1 MEREPERSV
10 MRPFVKAVVG
20 LSALLVATSASA
32 SSTQEFASLRS
43 DKVYL
48 REGPTYQHRVLWVYQ
63 RKGWPMAVIDSYEG
77 WRRVRD
83 KDGTTGWVSAT
94 MLSAARTVVIAAAT
108 KVPISANPGFGAK
121 VIALAEPGVVA
132 GLKACKPRFCE
143 VSAGDIDG
151 WVEKNKIWGV
161 GAGEVFQ

>member
-1 MEREPERSV
+1 MSPLAKSLLGI
-10 MRPFVKAVVG
+10 AVI
-20 LSALLVATSASA
+20 LLPASA
-32 SSTQEFASLRS
+32 AQAQQFASLRN

-63 RKGWPMAVIDSYEG
+63 RKGWPMQVIDSYEG

-83 KDGTTGWVSAT
+83 KDGTTGWVSAL
-94 MLSAARTVVIAAAT
+94 MLSPVRTVVVTAAA
-108 KVPISANPGFGAK
+108 KAPIAANPGGK

-132 GLKACKPRFCE
+132 GLKACKPRICE

-151 WVEKNKIWGV
+151 WIDKNKIWGV

>member
-1 MEREPERSV
+1 MRLFVSSV
-10 MRPFVKAVVG
+10 LG
-20 LSALLVATSASA
+20 LWVLLAASPVSAASA
-32 SSTQEFASLRS
+32 TAQQFASLRS

-63 RKGWPMAVIDSYEG
+63 RKGWPVAIIDSYEG
-77 WRRVRD
+77 WRHVRD
-83 KDGTTGWVSAT
+83 KDGTTGWVSAA
-94 MLSAARTVVIAAAT
+94 MLSTARTVVITAAT
-108 KVPISANPGFGAK
+108 KAPIAANPGFGAK
-121 VIALAEPGVVA
+121 VLALAEPGVVA

-151 WVEKNKIWGV
+151 WIDKNKIWGV

>member
-1 MEREPERSV
+1 
-10 MRPFVKAVVG
+10 MRPFVSLVPGLAAV
-20 LSALLVATSASA
+20 LVATSAA
-32 SSTQEFASLRS
+32 GAPAAQFASLRS

-63 RKGWPMAVIDSYEG
+63 RKGWPVEVIDSYEG

-83 KDGTTGWVSAT
+83 KDGTKGWVSAA
-94 MLSAARTVVIAAAT
+94 MLSSARTVVVMAAT
-108 KVPISANPGFGAK
+108 KAPIAANPGPGAK

-143 VSAGDIDG
+143 VSAGDVDG
-151 WVEKNKIWGV
+151 WIEKNKIWGV

>member
-1 MEREPERSV
+1 
-10 MRPFVKAVVG
+10 MRLFVRLVLG
-20 LSALLVATSASA
+20 LSALLAATPVSAA
-32 SSTQEFASLRS
+32 NAQQFASLRS

-63 RKGWPMAVIDSYEG
+63 RKGWPVAVIDSYEG

-83 KDGTTGWVSAT
+83 RDGTTGWVSAA
-94 MLSAARTVVIAAAT
+94 MLSSSRTVVVTAAT
-108 KVPISANPGFGAK
+108 KTPIAANPGFGAK
-121 VIALAEPGVVA
+121 VLALAEPGVVA

-151 WVEKNKIWGV
+151 WIDKNKIWGV

>member
-1 MEREPERSV
+1 
-10 MRPFVKAVVG
+10 MRPFVRAVLG
-20 LSALLVATSASA
+20 LAAVLGAAAAGSDASA
-32 SSTQEFASLRS
+32 REYASLRS

-63 RKGWPMAVIDSYEG
+63 RKGWPVEIIDSYEG

-83 KDGTTGWVSAT
+83 RDGTTGWVSAA
-94 MLSAARTVVIAAAT
+94 MLSSARTVVVTAAT
-108 KVPISANPGFGAK
+108 KTPISATPRPGAK

-132 GLKACKPRFCE
+132 GLKACKPHACK
-143 VSAGDIDG
+143 VSAGDVDG
-151 WVEKNKIWGV
+151 WIEKNKIWGV

>member
-1 MEREPERSV
+1 
-10 MRPFVKAVVG
+10 MRPFVRAVVG
-20 LSALLVATSASA
+20 LLAVLAAAPAQASGA
-32 SSTQEFASLRS
+32 QKFASLRS

-94 MLSAARTVVIAAAT
+94 MLSSARTVVVTAAT
-108 KVPISANPGFGAK
+108 KVPIAANPGFGAK

-143 VSAGDIDG
+143 VSAGDVDG